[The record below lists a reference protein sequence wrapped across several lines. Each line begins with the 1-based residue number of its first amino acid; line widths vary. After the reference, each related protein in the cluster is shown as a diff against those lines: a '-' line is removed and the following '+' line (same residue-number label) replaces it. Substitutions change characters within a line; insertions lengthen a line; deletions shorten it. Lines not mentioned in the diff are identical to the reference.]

1 MTLLRACLAAL
12 IGLMLGANVQAQN
25 AGSGTVLDTLFIK
38 LQSATDPSAIKS
50 LEAAIWEQW
59 VMVPDMSQRALM
71 MRGIAEMQQQELK
84 ASIET
89 FTRLI
94 DMAPDLSE
102 AWNKRATAH
111 WLMGNF
117 PASLADICETVKREP
132 RHFGAYS
139 GLGMIRAEMGENGR
153 AVAAFEL
160 ARKWNPHIP
169 GIEGE
174 IERLKALGGAEGGD
188 ADPLG
193 CGQRIAGRDS

>member
-1 MTLLRACLAAL
+1 MLAVNAL
-12 IGLMLGANVQAQN
+12 AQN

-94 DMAPDLSE
+94 DLAPDLSE

-139 GLGMIRAEMGENGR
+139 GLGMIRAEMGENAR

-174 IERLKALGGAEGGD
+174 IERLKASGGADGGD
-188 ADPLG
+188 GDPLG
-193 CGQRIAGRDS
+193 CGRPST

>member
-1 MTLLRACLAAL
+1 MIALRACLAAL
-12 IGLMLGANVQAQN
+12 LGLMLAVNALAQN
-25 AGSGTVLDTLFIK
+25 AGSGTMLDTLFTK

-94 DMAPDLSE
+94 EVAPDLSE

-139 GLGMIRAEMGENGR
+139 GLGMIRAEMGEYAR

-160 ARKWNPHIP
+160 ARKWNPHIA
-169 GIEGE
+169 GIDGE
-174 IERLKALGGAEGGD
+174 IARLKALAGDTGAD
-188 ADPLG
+188 SDPLG
-193 CGQRIAGRDS
+193 CGRPST

>member
-1 MTLLRACLAAL
+1 MNAVRACLVAL
-12 IGLMLGANVQAQN
+12 LGLILAGNALAQN

-59 VMVPDMSQRALM
+59 VMVPDMSQRAQM

-94 DMAPDLSE
+94 NVAPDLSE

-193 CGQRIAGRDS
+193 CGRPST

>member
-1 MTLLRACLAAL
+1 MNALRACLAAL
-12 IGLMLGANVQAQN
+12 LGLMLGANAMAQN

-94 DMAPDLSE
+94 DLAPDLSE

-111 WLMGNF
+111 WLVGNF

-139 GLGMIRAEMGENGR
+139 GLGMIRAEMGENAR

-174 IERLKALGGAEGGD
+174 IERLKAVGGD
-188 ADPLG
+188 KGEGADPLG
-193 CGQRIAGRDS
+193 CGRPST